1 MVLLKGEKSKDEN
14 YILLLRNYKRKN
26 IVDGNISHIEKKK
39 KTSSTKNAVS
49 YTIILQKWKRR
60 LPHTSNLCGNLL
72 SNNLHLKN
80 VKRRS
85 SERRKIIHIRNSDLP
100 WILLVNM
107 YTGVATMEYSMELL
121 QKAQNRTSFLLLT
134 MFSN

>member
-49 YTIILQKWKRR
+49 YTIILQK
-60 LPHTSNLCGNLL
+60 
-72 SNNLHLKN
+72 
-80 VKRRS
+80 
-85 SERRKIIHIRNSDLP
+85 
-100 WILLVNM
+100 
-107 YTGVATMEYSMELL
+107 
-121 QKAQNRTSFLLLT
+121 
-134 MFSN
+134 